1 MGLIRLELPTTYTH
15 TPQHTHIHTLIV
27 SFFIFL
33 TDCPSDYKP
42 IAGGDSA
49 TEDMAPSRLR
59 MWKGE
64 ELWEID
70 KPKFSTETVSFSSC
84 SSLQGTAEGEAAP
97 GLA

>member
-1 MGLIRLELPTTYTH
+1 M
-15 TPQHTHIHTLIV
+15 LIV

-49 TEDMAPSRLR
+49 TEDMVPRCLR

-64 ELWEID
+64 EPWEIS
-70 KPKFSTETVSFSSC
+70 KPKFSMETVSFSSC
-84 SSLQGTAEGEAAP
+84 PSLQGTAEGEAAP
-97 GLA
+97 GLAWRETELLFVYEASKG